1 MKIRGLYAGL
11 PGMTTPNPFLPN
23 EGDGTSGGTTGGAG
37 APPAPPT
44 PPAQP
49 AAGAPAATTP
59 AAVGP
64 HGFPEGVPL
73 EQMSSEQVTNYWK
86 HWAKTNRTALEQRD
100 AELAA
105 LKPKAEQYDA
115 LAAASRTDQERAIE
129 AARAEA
135 EKAGR
140 EAATA
145 EARKTYGAQLVQ
157 VRLDAA
163 AAGKGLTPEAMKA
176 LAGDGTRF
184 LGADGVDD
192 AALTAFLAAL
202 PDKAAASVAPIN
214 LGGGRTAPV
223 IGAGIDAGRELYEA
237 RKSKPRA

>member
-1 MKIRGLYAGL
+1 MPDHATISF
-11 PGMTTPNPFLPN
+11 NPYLPN

-49 AAGAPAATTP
+49 AAGAPAAPATT
-59 AAVGP
+59 VGP
-64 HGFPEGVPL
+64 HGFPENTPVAEMTDG
-73 EQMSSEQVTNYWK
+73 QQASYWR
-86 HWAKTNRTALEQRD
+86 HYAKQHR
-100 AELAA
+100 AEADG
-105 LKPKAEQYDA
+105 LKAWREANEAKAQQYDA

-157 VRLDAA
+157 VRMDAA

-223 IGAGIDAGRELYEA
+223 AAGGFEAGAERA
-237 RKSKPRA
+237 RAQSKSRSTG